1 MWRRRV
7 ADVLDRGTHGV
18 MSQVPPQLHLRS
30 GNANARWAASP
41 RHPQRLQKSNPQPEP
56 PPRRFSWR
64 TWPPIVWL
72 IANAV
77 PIATYQFFLEAGCTG
92 VCAWLL
98 LHDRATVAGM
108 EAWLHRHHYPLT
120 SLIDWEGGRHAEDWT
135 VAGCRIDAAT
145 LTALHIGHNIA
156 NGLLPLQVVFL
167 AGTYPV
173 VARVAAAA
181 ARGPLASQLL
191 RAQERCKAPFV
202 KERVDIP
209 TCHPF
214 GKPKRFRQR

>member
-1 MWRRRV
+1 MWRRRA
-7 ADVLDRGTHGV
+7 ADVLDRSTRGV
-18 MSQVPPQLHLRS
+18 VSRVPAQPHPRS
-30 GNANARWAASP
+30 SNANGRCAASP
-41 RHPQRLQKSNPQPEP
+41 RHPNRLQKSNPRPEP
-56 PPRRFSWR
+56 PQRRFSWR
-64 TWPPIVWL
+64 TSPPIVWF

-77 PIATYQFFLEAGCTG
+77 PIATYQLFLEAGCTG

-98 LHDRATVAGM
+98 LHDRATVAGI

-120 SLIDWEGGRHAEDWT
+120 GLINWEGGRHADDWT

-173 VARVAAAA
+173 VARVTTAV
-181 ARGPLASQLL
+181 ARGPLASQLM
-191 RAQERCKAPFV
+191 RAKERCKALFV
-202 KERVDIP
+202 KERVETP

-214 GKPKRFRQR
+214 GKPRRFRQR